1 MTSRAAVNEFLSQ
14 RTLALV
20 GASRGGKKF
29 GNVALRGLV
38 ANGYRVI
45 PVHPEAVAI
54 EGIPCAPSLA
64 TLPERVG
71 GVVTVVPPAQ
81 TEKVVRDA
89 RAAGISRVWMQ
100 QGAESPAALRY
111 CEEHGLTAIHGECV
125 LMFLDRGSWFHR
137 LHRAIRGLFG
147 RLPR

>member
-1 MTSRAAVNEFLSQ
+1 MTTRAVVDEFLSQ
-14 RTLALV
+14 KTLALV
-20 GASRGGKKF
+20 GASRGGRKF
-29 GNVALRGLV
+29 GNAALRGLL

-45 PVHPEAVAI
+45 PVHPEAAAI

-71 GVVTVVPPAQ
+71 GVVAVVPPAQ

-89 RAAGISRVWMQ
+89 REAGIRRVWMQ

-111 CEEHGLTAIHGECV
+111 CEENGLTAIHGQCV
-125 LMFLDRGSWFHR
+125 LMFLGRGSWIHSFHR
-137 LHRAIRGLFG
+137 RLLGLFG